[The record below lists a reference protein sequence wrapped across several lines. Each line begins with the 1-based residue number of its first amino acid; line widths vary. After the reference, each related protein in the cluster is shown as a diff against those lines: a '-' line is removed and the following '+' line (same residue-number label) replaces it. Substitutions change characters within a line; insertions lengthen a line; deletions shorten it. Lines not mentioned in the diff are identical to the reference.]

1 MKANAVR
8 FTAGLALV
16 AFVAPFPASAQYFP
30 PILMVVP
37 PPAQNYANPKS
48 APRPEP
54 PKPKPEAAVP
64 PPAKPAGHY
73 QGQTF
78 VPD

>member
-8 FTAGLALV
+8 SAGLALISV
-16 AFVAPFPASAQYFP
+16 VAPLPASAQYFP
-30 PILMVVP
+30 PVMIIVP
-37 PPAQNYANPKS
+37 PAAHDYATPK
-48 APRPEP
+48 AA
-54 PKPKPEAAVP
+54 PKPPPDKPKAPADAPAAGR
-64 PPAKPAGHY
+64 PAGHY